1 MADTTVA
8 AGLTVQ
14 QWDDKFYTE
23 YVRENRFKKYMGT
36 DEMAMIQLKDK
47 LTTKKGKWD
56 TFALVNRLK
65 GGGVT
70 GKQTLMGNE
79 EDLNSRSFKIAVN
92 KIRHGVRV
100 PEIDEQYSA
109 IDLRDAGRS
118 VLKVWMMEKTRNDI
132 IGALGSVNGKLYS
145 AATEG
150 EKDAWLVDNADR
162 VLFGAAKSNNS
173 GNDHSAS
180 LLNVDTTDK
189 VTPESLSLLKRM
201 ALNCDPKIRPLK
213 TKNDEEWFVVFMNS
227 LCFRDFSSDATVTQA
242 NRDARQRGLD
252 NPLFTG
258 GELIWDGMIVREIPE
273 IEVISGA
280 GAAGI
285 DVAPVYLCGAQALG
299 VCWAKRTTSKT
310 EEFDYG
316 DKFGVAIEEIR
327 GIEKLRFGTGGDVA
341 SDDTTDAKDNGVAT
355 GFFASVADA

>member
-1 MADTTVA
+1 MADTIAA

-47 LTTKKGKWD
+47 LTTKKGKYD
-56 TFALVNRLK
+56 TFALVNRLT

-79 EDLNSRSFKIAVN
+79 EDLLSRSYKITVD
-92 KIRHGVRV
+92 KLRHGVRV
-100 PEIDEQYSA
+100 PEIEEQYSA

-118 VLKVWMMEKTRNDI
+118 VLKVWIMEKTRDQI
-132 IGALGSVNGKLYS
+132 ISALGSINGTAYAS
-145 AATEG
+145 ADETA
-150 EKDAWLVDNADR
+150 KDAWLADNTDR
-162 VLFGAAKSNNS
+162 VLFGSAKSNTS

-180 LLNVDTTDK
+180 LLNIDNTSDK
-189 VTPESLSLLKRM
+189 VSPENLSLLKRL
-201 ALNCDPKIRPLK
+201 ALNCNPKIRPLRTNK
-213 TKNDEEWFVVFMNS
+213 DEEWFVVFMNS
-227 LCFRDFSSDATVTQA
+227 LCFRDFANDATVTQA
-242 NRDARQRGLD
+242 NRDARQRGMD

-258 GELIWDGMIVREIPE
+258 GELIWDGMIIREIPE
-273 IEVISGA
+273 ISVISGVGA
-280 GAAGI
+280 GGI

-299 VCWAKRTTSKT
+299 IAWAKRTTSKT

-327 GIEKLRFGTGGDVA
+327 GIEKLRFGTGATDT
-341 SDDTTDAKDNGVAT
+341 DDYKDNGVAT
-355 GFFASVADA
+355 MYAASVADA